1 MSLGPA
7 NTYAGG
13 SHDNKNEDDDE
24 ADYENVQLDENMD
37 HDDSDQDYINADT
50 YHSEEDYVNVDTDD
64 SEEDYVNMNV
74 TENKSVV
81 DKSNYNIYEIY
92 E

>member
-1 MSLGPA
+1 M
-7 NTYAGG
+7 YAGT
-13 SHDNKNEDDDE
+13 SYDKKNEDDDE
-24 ADYENVQLDENMD
+24 NDYENVLLNDKNMD
-37 HDDSDQDYINADT
+37 HDD
-50 YHSEEDYVNVDTDD
+50 SEEDYVNVDTDD

-81 DKSNYNIYEIY
+81 DKSNDNIYEIY